1 MRKKPDGSRYKN
13 LQLIDGK
20 IIYRRQGGDAI
31 KVDTRCS
38 TWTEAAEWKRA
49 FEAREPLDRP
59 SRLAAGVVPT
69 FREVAAL
76 YIARPLQL
84 GELSPS
90 TLRDKRSILRDE
102 GSLMILLG
110 DRRVDEV
117 DADLLAEW
125 WSAQIVEAGKSRS
138 HGANSIN
145 TVSLVLKRAIE
156 EGWLDSNPVPQFR
169 ERLRSALKT
178 KAGRA
183 GVESKAK
190 PIEEPEAVAQL
201 VAAAKVEGHVPY
213 VFTLLLLDTGMRMAE
228 AEALTWG
235 QIAFGT
241 DEVATSR
248 SITIDR
254 ARVLTDYSSPPK
266 SGRSRRVQVSKRL
279 RRGLLDL
286 RRHRFEPGPDARV
299 LDGLTGAS
307 FRERDWRRIRKR
319 AGLGSVSP
327 KDLRDTFASQLLT
340 RGINPAFVAKQLGH
354 SNWAV
359 TAQHYARWTGG
370 DAYIE
375 PDRLNAGEVPA
386 DLLGRFRADSADS
399 ESANKSDTKDLRC
412 AG

>member
-1 MRKKPDGSRYKN
+1 MRKKPNDPKYKN

-20 IIYRRQGGDAI
+20 IIYRRQG
-31 KVDTRCS
+31 KNPVKRDTGCA
-38 TWTEAAEWKRA
+38 TWTDALEWKRA
-49 FEAREPLDRP
+49 YEARELLDRP
-59 SRLAAGVVPT
+59 AGPAAGVVPA

-76 YIARPLQL
+76 YLERPLQL

-90 TLRDKRSILRDE
+90 TLRDKRSMLRDD
-102 GSLMILLG
+102 GSLMTHLG
-110 DRRVDEV
+110 ALRVNEVNPDRL
-117 DADLLAEW
+117 ADWWRAE
-125 WSAQIVEAGKSRS
+125 IVEAGKSRS
-138 HGANSIN
+138 HGSNSIN

-169 ERLRSALKT
+169 ERLRGALKT

-183 GVESKAK
+183 GAESKAK
-190 PIEEPEAVAQL
+190 PIEEPEAVARL
-201 VAAAKVEGHVPY
+201 VSAAELEGLVPY

-241 DEVATSR
+241 EEIATSR

-254 ARVLTDYSSPPK
+254 ARVLTDYTSPPK

-279 RRGLLDL
+279 RQALLDL
-286 RRHRFEPGPDARV
+286 RRHRFEPGSDARV

-375 PDRLNAGEVPA
+375 PDRLDPGEVPA
-386 DLLGRFRADSADS
+386 DLLGRFRANSEDSDGTIPADHRS
-399 ESANKSDTKDLRC
+399 RA